1 MENKARRDG
10 RAPPVPTAAADTPP
24 PVTTDPATKES
35 TAKDSATKDSTPKD
49 AASSESG
56 AIDQSTTAKV
66 EDPSASATKP
76 LQRGPRNVPRN
87 AAPPR
92 PDKYAFGRQRAD
104 ARAGTGAAKMPSP
117 PVNNVPPPPVNNV
130 VPKAKAR
137 NATLQSGRYAITAYV
152 WRTGDQYVESTGSI
166 LSQSVDKLLLGA
178 KAPGK
183 YAGDLTLGQMRKLTP
198 GS

>member
-24 PVTTDPATKES
+24 ALTTDPATKES
-35 TAKDSATKDSTPKD
+35 SAKDSGTKDPATKD
-49 AASSESG
+49 AASLESG
-56 AIDQSTTAKV
+56 ANDQSPTAKV

-92 PDKYAFGRQRAD
+92 PDKYAIGRQRAD
-104 ARAGTGAAKMPSP
+104 ARAGTGAAKMP
-117 PVNNVPPPPVNNV
+117 PPPVNNV
-130 VPKAKAR
+130 VPKAVVPKAKAR
-137 NATLQSGRYAITAYV
+137 NTTLQSGRYAITAYV